1 MVSKVTMPWTN
12 VEGQSKGNR
21 GEFKGVNGEDISNY
35 ESGVVGVNGGAK
47 SKLSMKFEVDSGV
60 IDVDM
65 K

>member
-1 MVSKVTMPWTN
+1 M
-12 VEGQSKGNR
+12 
-21 GEFKGVNGEDISNY
+21 KGVNGEDISSY

-47 SKLSMKFEVDSGV
+47 SELSMKFVDSGV